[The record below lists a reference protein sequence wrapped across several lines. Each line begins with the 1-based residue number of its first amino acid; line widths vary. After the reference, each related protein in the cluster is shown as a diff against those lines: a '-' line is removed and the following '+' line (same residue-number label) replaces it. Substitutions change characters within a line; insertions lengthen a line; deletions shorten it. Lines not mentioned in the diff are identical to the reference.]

1 MRTVDRRPIRYIAAA
16 TSALVAVIYLLIG
29 LNVVSVVTDQEP
41 GLVPPMLIAGVL
53 FALLAVLTL
62 TSTKTLI
69 WVAGAGLQVLVI
81 AGYLAI
87 SSERLPAFEVWG
99 VLLKLLQ
106 VFLLVAFAYLAMV
119 RMARPAAG
127 SRSS

>member
-1 MRTVDRRPIRYIAAA
+1 MRTVDRRPIRYSAAA
-16 TSALVAVIYLLIG
+16 MSALVGVIYLLIG
-29 LNVVSVVTDQEP
+29 LNVVTVVTNQEP

-62 TSTKTLI
+62 ASTKTVI

-81 AGYLAI
+81 AGYFAI
-87 SSERLPAFEVWG
+87 SSERVPAFEVWG

-106 VFLLVAFAYLAMV
+106 VFLLVAFAYLAIF
-119 RMARPAAG
+119 RMARPVAG
-127 SRSS
+127 SHSP